1 MEILEVKAKVAIINP
16 IVWFNSRR
24 KTNILQI
31 DQQKIF
37 GYKLL
42 GKILKK
48 FEIYG
53 IVQKGVAYVQI
64 SESRREN

>member
-42 GKILKK
+42 GKI
-48 FEIYG
+48 
-53 IVQKGVAYVQI
+53 
-64 SESRREN
+64 